1 MRSSSRAMR
10 RQALFRRTVG
20 HVLRPTT
27 APPATIAAARGER
40 GAVYNLGSGQG
51 VQIETLLDM
60 LLSVSG
66 LAGQVEVRPDPA
78 RQQSGSVTRIVC
90 DASRFRAQTGWQP
103 RYTLAETLRDLYH
116 YWLDRLAGNR

>member
-1 MRSSSRAMR
+1 MVGNLTPVVDFTDVRDMVPAYIL
-10 RQALFRRTVG
+10 AL
-20 HVLRPTT
+20 
-27 APPATIAAARGER
+27 ARGER

-78 RQQSGSVTRIVC
+78 RAAAR
-90 DASRFRAQTGWQP
+90 
-103 RYTLAETLRDLYH
+103 
-116 YWLDRLAGNR
+116 